1 MVQFDRAVLV
11 VEHNGRT
18 GTFEL
23 RNSLETRA
31 ESRRNF
37 VLGGRGGLINEIIGR
52 SADSDNGED
61 GSEDGVDSRE
71 QFFLDGG
78 AGTREKTL
86 TANLVGGTGGETL
99 QMGDGSSN
107 PDDASDVTQW
117 DATNSHEIAQWQ
129 VLDHFLSEA
138 RTDSDNP
145 ATLHWGLYS
154 DGSEIDA
161 GVYAPLDV
169 VVLEWNVERGRDEPS
184 TARVAITMQSAAS
197 FAAATDALE
206 NDQR

>member
-1 MVQFDRAVLV
+1 MVQYDRAVLV
-11 VEHNGRT
+11 VEHDDRT
-18 GTFEL
+18 GKFEL
-23 RNSLETRA
+23 RNSLEPRG

-37 VLGGRGGLINEIIGR
+37 VLGGRGGLINEIIAR
-52 SADSDNGED
+52 TTEDNSG
-61 GSEDGVDSRE
+61 GDGVDSRE

-78 AGTREKTL
+78 SGTREKTL
-86 TANLVGGTGGETL
+86 TAELVGGTGGETL

-107 PDDASDVTQW
+107 PDDVSDITKW
-117 DATNSHEIAQWQ
+117 DATNSHELAQWQ

-154 DGSEIDA
+154 DGSEIDD

-184 TARVAITMQSAAS
+184 TARVTITMQSAAS
-197 FAAATDALE
+197 FEAASDALE